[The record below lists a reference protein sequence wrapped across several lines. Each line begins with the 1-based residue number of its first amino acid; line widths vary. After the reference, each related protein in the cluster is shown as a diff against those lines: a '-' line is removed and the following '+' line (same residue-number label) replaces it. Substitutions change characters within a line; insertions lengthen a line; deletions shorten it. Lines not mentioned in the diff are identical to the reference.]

1 MYKCHASSKVAARSG
16 LFFALAAL
24 LVVPAPLAKAQKAV
38 FSGVDR
44 IVAVGDVHGDLAAFM
59 EVLRAAKV
67 VDSSGK
73 WIGGKTNLVQ
83 IGDLPDR
90 GPDTRK
96 VIELLQNLEKQAKKA
111 GGAIHVLIG
120 NHDAMNMYGDLRYTT
135 AAEFAEFKSDKSAE
149 LRDAFYQQLLEQ
161 KKPADPA
168 AFKAKFDKETPLG
181 WVEHRQ
187 AWEPKG
193 PIGRWTASHPAVLK
207 INDTLFVHAGLS
219 PRMAALTIE
228 EINKS
233 VRTELLEPA
242 KLQGGLAMAEDG
254 PLWWRGIA
262 QGPEEPMSAHV
273 DTLLKNFGVARIVIG
288 HTPTKAAIKPRF
300 GGRVVDIDVGLSQSY
315 SGPKDCLIIEGSQV
329 STLLGMR

>member
-1 MYKCHASSKVAARSG
+1 MYKCHSSSKVAAQSG
-16 LFFALAAL
+16 LFLALVGGLLAFAP
-24 LVVPAPLAKAQKAV
+24 PAQAQKAV

-44 IVAVGDVHGDLAAFM
+44 IVAVGDVHGDLPAFT

-67 VDSSGK
+67 IDPDGK
-73 WIGGKTNLVQ
+73 WVGGKTNLVQ

-111 GGAIHVLIG
+111 GGAVHILIG

-135 AAEFAEFKSDKSAE
+135 AAEFAAFKTDKSAE
-149 LRDAFYQQLLEQ
+149 LREAYFQQLVEQ
-161 KKPADPA
+161 NKPADRA

-193 PIGRWTASHPAVLK
+193 PIGKWTASHPAVLK

-219 PRMAALTIE
+219 PRFAASAID
-228 EINKS
+228 EINKT
-233 VRTELLEPA
+233 VRAELLEPA
-242 KLQGGLAMAEDG
+242 KLQGGIAMAEDG

-262 QGPEEPMSAHV
+262 QGPEEPMAAHV
-273 DTLLKNFGVARIVIG
+273 DALLKNFGVARIVIG
-288 HTPTKAAIKPRF
+288 HTPTKTAIQPRF
-300 GGRVVDIDVGLSQSY
+300 GGRVIDIDVGLSQAY
-315 SGPKDCLIIEGSQV
+315 RGPKDCLIIEGGRV
-329 STLLGMR
+329 STLIGLP